1 MCFPSDSFRVIAR
14 PLLVAAILIGSV
26 GLAIGQQQVSDP
38 AKTRPFAIGEKLS
51 YEGKASKIIGGIP
64 VANLTFTLSKAPDSD
79 NYLVKTEAV
88 SKGTLL
94 KLFRYSFIQQ
104 YESIIDRDTFRIVKT
119 TKHDVQKERVR
130 DSVADFDYQKK
141 SVTFVENDPKNPT
154 RPPKRIASDLPGETN
169 DIVSAI
175 YQLRTMPLVV
185 GRSFDLSLSDS
196 GLVYTVPVAV
206 TARELQKTDIG
217 RVWCYRVEPA
227 LFGPGKFIEQ
237 KGQIIIWI
245 TEDARRLPV
254 RGRIETESFK
264 VEVRIKSVTNAK

>member
-1 MCFPSDSFRVIAR
+1 MTRTVFV
-14 PLLVAAILIGSV
+14 LLILACASAADF
-26 GLAIGQQQVSDP
+26 GQAVKEP
-38 AKTRPFAIGEKLS
+38 AQSKPFAIGERLV

-64 VANLTFTLSKAPDSD
+64 VAGLTFTFSKAPDSD

-94 KLFRYSFIQQ
+94 KIFRYSFTQQ
-104 YESIIDRDTFRIVKT
+104 YESLIDHDTFRIIKT

-141 SVTFVENDPKNPT
+141 TVTFVENDPKNPN
-154 RPPKRIASDLPGETN
+154 RPPKRIASDLVGPTN

-175 YQLRTMPLVV
+175 YVLRTMQLTV
-185 GRSFDLSLSDS
+185 GRSFELPLSDS
-196 GLVYTVPVAV
+196 GLVYSVRVNV

-217 RVWCYRVEPA
+217 KVWCYRLEPD
-227 LFGPGKFIEQ
+227 LFGPGRFIEQ
-237 KGQIIIWI
+237 KGKIIIWV

-264 VEVRIKSVTNAK
+264 VEVRIKSVTNAL